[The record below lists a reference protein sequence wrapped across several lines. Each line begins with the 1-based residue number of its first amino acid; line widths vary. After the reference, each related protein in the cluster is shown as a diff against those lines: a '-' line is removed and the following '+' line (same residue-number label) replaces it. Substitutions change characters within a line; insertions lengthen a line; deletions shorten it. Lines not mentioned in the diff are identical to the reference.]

1 MVVAAATAAFSGEV
15 SQRTVAM
22 PVAVPVAAV
31 AAAVQEAV
39 FIVAVAATE
48 TMAAAAVR
56 ASAFGGYEGQVQDS
70 ALKSGRVQAICDPD
84 SPKQDKAK
92 SRAPQ

>member
-22 PVAVPVAAV
+22 PVAAV